1 MKKLFKV
8 TLCVIFALALAISL
22 FSTSVNAA
30 TYNYDSFTDGS
41 GYGTK
46 TEVSEN
52 VTNLKGQYDSGMGMY
67 VGPFSKASTATLEN
81 GILEEAYIEVDMDK
95 IATGEFFDVSLALK
109 NAANEYVTEAVVASQ
124 KTAENQVTVQ
134 AGWAPDFKV
143 VLDKTGI
150 YTYQWNMFVEN
161 DTPYVNFTI
170 LSGDT
175 VLGTTG
181 KVDMDTIKGPDDKN
195 PILEQEDVSVKYLWF
210 CSLNVAEGINVYAT
224 LPGTSIEVVQDE
236 NALVVVKDTAETE
249 KTLTSSL
256 ENNGIILNPADSVEI
271 AVNVDEVAEEENA
284 DMVAAVN
291 EKVNGANLVGL
302 YDITIPVTINGEAAG
317 ELSELSSPITLSIAI
332 PEGLPEVAEG
342 YERVYYVVRN
352 HNGEVEVLNTT
363 VNKDNTISFESDAFS
378 TYALAYVDEKLEAQD
393 PAVDDEKDDTP
404 KTGIIANIEIAA
416 IVVLVATVALVVV
429 NKNKNK

>member
-1 MKKLFKV
+1 
-8 TLCVIFALALAISL
+8 
-22 FSTSVNAA
+22 
-30 TYNYDSFTDGS
+30 
-41 GYGTK
+41 
-46 TEVSEN
+46 
-52 VTNLKGQYDSGMGMY
+52 MY
-67 VGPFSKASTATLEN
+67 VGPFSKASEAKLAE

-95 IATGEFFDVSLALK
+95 IASGEYFEVSLALR
-109 NAANEYVTEAVVASQ
+109 NAANEYVTEAVVMSQ
-124 KTAENQVTVQ
+124 KTAEDEVTLT
-134 AGWAPDFKV
+134 AGWAPKFSATIDR
-143 VLDKTGI
+143 TGI

-161 DTPYVNFTI
+161 DTPYVNFTV

-175 VLGTTG
+175 VVGSTG
-181 KVDMDTIKGPDDKN
+181 NVDMDTIQGPDDKN

-210 CSLNVAEGINVYAT
+210 CNINVAEGINVYAT
-224 LPGTSIEVVQDE
+224 LPGTSVEVVQDE
-236 NALVVVKDTAETE
+236 QAPLVAEDPE
-249 KTLTSSL
+249 EALTSSL
-256 ENNGIILNPADSVEI
+256 ESNGIVVNPADTVTITVEV
-271 AVNVDEVAEEENA
+271 AELAEEENA

-291 EKVNGANLVGL
+291 EKVAGANLVGL

-317 ELSELSSPITLSIAI
+317 ELTELSSPITLSIAI

-378 TYALAYVDEKLEAQD
+378 TYALAYVDEKVEAQE

>member
-1 MKKLFKV
+1 MKKLFKL
-8 TLCVIFALALAISL
+8 TLCVIVALALSIAL
-22 FSTSVNAA
+22 FNINVNAA
-30 TYNYDSFTDGS
+30 TYDYDSFTDGS

-46 TEVSEN
+46 TKVSEN

-67 VGPFSKASTATLEN
+67 VGPFSKASTAKLAD
-81 GILEEAYIEVDMDK
+81 GISEEAYIEVDMDK

-109 NAANEYVTEAVVASQ
+109 NASDEYVSEAVVASQ
-124 KTAENQVTVQ
+124 KTAEDEVTVHT
-134 AGWAPDFKV
+134 GWAPEFEV

-150 YTYQWNMFVEN
+150 YTYQWNMFVEE

-181 KVDMDTIKGPDDKN
+181 NVDMDTIQGPDDKT

-224 LPGTSIEVVQDE
+224 LPGTTIDVIQDE
-236 NALVVVKDTAETE
+236 EALIVAENPE
-249 KTLTSSL
+249 EALTSSL
-256 ENNGIILNPADSVEI
+256 ESNGIVVNPADTVEI
-271 AVNVDEVAEEENA
+271 TVKVAELAEEENSE
-284 DMVAAVN
+284 MVAAVH
-291 EKVNGANLVGL
+291 EKVEGASLVGL
-302 YDITIPVTINGEAAG
+302 YDITLPVTINGEAAG
-317 ELSELSSPITLSIAI
+317 ELSELAKPITLKLAI

-342 YERVYYVVRN
+342 LERVYYVVRN

-363 VNKDNTISFESDAFS
+363 VNEDNTISFETDAFS
-378 TYALAYVDEKLEAQD
+378 TYALAYVDQE
-393 PAVDDEKDDTP
+393 PAAEEPVVDGEKDETP
-404 KTGIIANIEIAA
+404 KTGIIANVEIAVA
-416 IVVLVATVALVVV
+416 VVLVAAVALVVV

>member
-8 TLCVIFALALAISL
+8 TLCVIFALALTISL

-30 TYNYDSFTDGS
+30 TYNYDSFTAGS

-46 TEVSEN
+46 TPVSEN
-52 VTNLKGQYDSGMGMY
+52 VTNLKGETVASGGMY
-67 VGPFSKASTATLEN
+67 VGPFSKASTAKLAE
-81 GILEEAYIEVDMDK
+81 GILEETYVEVDMDK
-95 IATGEFFDVSLALK
+95 IASGEYFEVSLALR
-109 NAANEYVTEAVVASQ
+109 NAANEYVTEAVVMSQ
-124 KTAENQVTVQ
+124 KTAEDEVTLT
-134 AGWAPDFKV
+134 AGWAPKFSATIDR
-143 VLDKTGI
+143 TGI

-161 DTPYVNFTI
+161 KTPYVNFSV

-175 VLGTTG
+175 VVGSTG
-181 KVDMDTIKGPDDKN
+181 NVDMDTIQGPDDKN

-210 CSLNVAEGINVYAT
+210 CNINVAEGINVYAT
-224 LPGTSIEVVQDE
+224 LPGTTVEVVQDE
-236 NALVVVKDTAETE
+236 NALVIAENADE
-249 KTLTSSL
+249 TLTSSL
-256 ENNGIILNPADSVEI
+256 ENNGITLNPADSVEI
-271 AVNVDEVAEEENA
+271 AVKVAEAAEEENA

-378 TYALAYVDEKLEAQD
+378 TYALAYVDEKVEAQD

>member
-8 TLCVIFALALAISL
+8 TLCVIFALALTISL

-30 TYNYDSFTDGS
+30 TYNYDSFTAGS

-46 TEVSEN
+46 TPVSEN
-52 VTNLKGQYDSGMGMY
+52 VTNLKGETVASGGMY
-67 VGPFSKASTATLEN
+67 VGPFSKASTAKLAE
-81 GILEEAYIEVDMDK
+81 GILEETYVEVDMDK
-95 IATGEFFDVSLALK
+95 IASGEYFEVSLALR
-109 NAANEYVTEAVVASQ
+109 NAANEYVTEAVVMSQ
-124 KTAENQVTVQ
+124 KTAEDEVTLT
-134 AGWAPDFKV
+134 AGWAPKFSATIDR
-143 VLDKTGI
+143 TGI

-161 DTPYVNFTI
+161 DTPYVNFTV

-175 VLGTTG
+175 VVGSTG
-181 KVDMDTIKGPDDKN
+181 NVDMDTIQGPDDKN

-210 CSLNVAEGINVYAT
+210 CNINVAEGINVYAT
-224 LPGTSIEVVQDE
+224 LPGTTVEVVQDE
-236 NALVVVKDTAETE
+236 NALVIAENADE
-249 KTLTSSL
+249 TLTSSL
-256 ENNGIILNPADSVEI
+256 ENNGITLNPADSVEI
-271 AVNVDEVAEEENA
+271 AVKVAEAAEEENA
-284 DMVAAVN
+284 NVVEAVN
-291 EKVNGANLVGL
+291 EKVAGASLVGL
-302 YDITIPVTINGEAAG
+302 YDITIPVTINGESAG
-317 ELSELSSPITLSIAI
+317 ELTELSNPITLSVAI

-342 YERVYYVVRN
+342 YERVYYVVRD
-352 HNGEVEVLNTT
+352 HNGEIEVLNTT

-378 TYALAYVDEKLEAQD
+378 TYALAYVDEKVEAQD

>member
-1 MKKLFKV
+1 MKKLFKL
-8 TLCVIFALALAISL
+8 TLCVIVALALSIAL
-22 FSTSVNAA
+22 FNINVNAA
-30 TYNYDSFTDGS
+30 TYDYDSFTDGS

-46 TEVSEN
+46 TKVSDN

-67 VGPFSKASTATLEN
+67 VGPFSKASTAKLAD
-81 GILEEAYIEVDMDK
+81 GISEEAYIEVDMDK

-109 NAANEYVTEAVVASQ
+109 NASDEYVSEAVVASQ
-124 KTAENQVTVQ
+124 KTAEDEVTVH
-134 AGWAPDFKV
+134 AGWAPEFEV

-150 YTYQWNMFVEN
+150 YTYQWNMFVEE

-181 KVDMDTIKGPDDKN
+181 NVDMDTIQGPDDKT

-224 LPGTSIEVVQDE
+224 LPGTTIDVIQDE
-236 NALVVVKDTAETE
+236 EALVVAENPE
-249 KTLTSSL
+249 EALTSSL
-256 ENNGIILNPADSVEI
+256 ENNGIVLNPADKVEI
-271 AVNVDEVAEEENA
+271 TVKVAELAEEENSE
-284 DMVAAVN
+284 MVAAVN
-291 EKVNGANLVGL
+291 EKVEGASLAGL
-302 YDITIPVTINGEAAG
+302 YDITIPVTINGEAVG
-317 ELSELSSPITLSIAI
+317 ELSELAKPITLKLAI

-342 YERVYYVVRN
+342 LERVYYVVRN

-363 VNKDNTISFESDAFS
+363 VNEDNTISFETDAFS
-378 TYALAYVDEKLEAQD
+378 TYALAYVDQE
-393 PAVDDEKDDTP
+393 PAAEEPVVDGEKDETP
-404 KTGIIANIEIAA
+404 KTGIIANVEIAVA
-416 IVVLVATVALVVV
+416 VVLVAAVALVVV

>member
-1 MKKLFKV
+1 MKKLFKL
-8 TLCVIFALALAISL
+8 TLCVIVALALSIAL
-22 FSTSVNAA
+22 FNINVNAA
-30 TYNYDSFTDGS
+30 TYDYDSFTDGS

-46 TEVSEN
+46 TKVSEN

-67 VGPFSKASTATLEN
+67 VGPFSKASTAKLAD
-81 GILEEAYIEVDMDK
+81 GISEEAYIEVDMDK

-109 NAANEYVTEAVVASQ
+109 NASDEYVSEAVVASQ
-124 KTAENQVTVQ
+124 KTAEDEVTVH
-134 AGWAPDFKV
+134 AGWAPEFEV

-150 YTYQWNMFVEN
+150 YTYQWNMFVGE

-181 KVDMDTIKGPDDKN
+181 NVDMDTIQGPDDKT

-224 LPGTSIEVVQDE
+224 LPGTTIDVIQDE
-236 NALVVVKDTAETE
+236 EALVVAENPE
-249 KTLTSSL
+249 EALTSSL
-256 ENNGIILNPADSVEI
+256 ENNGIVLNPADKVEI
-271 AVNVDEVAEEENA
+271 TVKVAELAEEENSE
-284 DMVAAVN
+284 MVAAVN
-291 EKVNGANLVGL
+291 EKVEGASLAGL

-317 ELSELSSPITLSIAI
+317 ELSELAKPITLKLAI

-342 YERVYYVVRN
+342 LERVYYVVRK

-363 VNKDNTISFESDAFS
+363 VNEDNTISFETDAFS
-378 TYALAYVDEKLEAQD
+378 TYALAYVDQE
-393 PAVDDEKDDTP
+393 PAAEEPVVDGEKDETP
-404 KTGIIANIEIAA
+404 KTGIIANVEIAVA
-416 IVVLVATVALVVV
+416 VVLVAAVALVVV